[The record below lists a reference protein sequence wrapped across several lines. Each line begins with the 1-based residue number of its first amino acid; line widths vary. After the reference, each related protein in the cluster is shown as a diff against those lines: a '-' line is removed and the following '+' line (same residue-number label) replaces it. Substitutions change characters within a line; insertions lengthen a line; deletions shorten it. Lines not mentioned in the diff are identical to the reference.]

1 MGTSHVAYMVLESRK
16 LAKERTIEAL
26 GSRLSKKYVASLR
39 LTGIGNPSEVGVGG
53 SGELELKLE
62 QK

>member
-1 MGTSHVAYMVLESRK
+1 MVLESRK
-16 LAKERTIEAL
+16 LASRRVMRKKEKTIEAL

-39 LTGIGNPSEVGVGG
+39 VTGIGNPSEVGVGG

-62 QK
+62 QE